1 MSKLYKEDGGV
12 LVHPSKL
19 LAYQVIIRAI
29 HQRGEDQENCLA
41 ELARRGLWLTDDQR
55 IQAGLPCL
63 PPRSL
68 PRAKPEAE

>member
-1 MSKLYKEDGGV
+1 MPKLYKDEGGH
-12 LVHPSKL
+12 LVRPAKL
-19 LAYQVIIRAI
+19 LSYQVIIRAI
-29 HQRGEDQENCLA
+29 HQRGEDQANCLA